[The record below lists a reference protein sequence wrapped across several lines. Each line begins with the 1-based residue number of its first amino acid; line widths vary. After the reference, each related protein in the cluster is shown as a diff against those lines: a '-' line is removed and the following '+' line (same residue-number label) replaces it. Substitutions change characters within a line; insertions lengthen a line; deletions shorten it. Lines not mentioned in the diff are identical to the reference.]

1 MSLKFFHI
9 LFVIASTLLMA
20 MFAMWS
26 WREYRQTHAA
36 EDLALGI
43 IAIVAGLALLVYGRW
58 FLQKIKNA
66 RLA

>member
-43 IAIVAGLALLVYGRW
+43 IAIVAPRLSVSPAPSRV
-58 FLQKIKNA
+58 A
-66 RLA
+66 RRAPVWPE